1 MSKLNLGAVGGE
13 YPESQEIV
21 EVGQVY
27 DLDII
32 RPKFEDYKKEAVRI
46 ATDAKAL
53 EVKDDESL
61 NLAVMIGGNA
71 KKIVKAIDA
80 KRKEIILEPA
90 EFVKGVNAMCKMIT
104 DNLDEAERVTKQ
116 KIGQHQARIEMERR
130 KQEEAARKAAAE
142 LQAKLQAE
150 ADEANRKAREAAAK
164 LAEEEARKAG
174 AKKAEIEAARK
185 KAEDEARKH
194 EIQAP
199 TVVAPVIPEAQ
210 KAVRTEEGSA
220 HQRKVWSY
228 EVMDAALV
236 PVEYKIVN
244 EQSIRDAI
252 KMGVREITGVRIF
265 EEVKTVFRT

>member
-13 YPESQEIV
+13 YPEAVDRVMIDV
-21 EVGQVY
+21 VY

-32 RPKFEDYKKEAVRI
+32 RPKFEDYKKEALRI
-46 ATDAKAL
+46 ATDSKTL
-53 EVKDDESL
+53 EVRDEESL
-61 NLAVMIGGNA
+61 NLAVMLGGNA
-71 KKIVKAIDA
+71 KKIAKAIDA

-104 DNLDEAERVTKQ
+104 DSLDEAERVTKA

-130 KQEEAARKAAAE
+130 KQEEAARKAAVE

-150 ADEANRKAREAAAK
+150 ADEANRKAREEAARI
-164 LAEEEARKAG
+164 AEEEARKAG

-185 KAEDEARKH
+185 KAEDDARKH

-199 TVVAPVIPEAQ
+199 TVVAPVIPETQ
-210 KAVRTEEGSA
+210 RAVRTEEGSA
-220 HQRKVWSY
+220 HQRRVWSY
-228 EVMDAALV
+228 EVMDAALI

-252 KMGVREITGVRIF
+252 KMGIREIAGVRIF